1 LTPPLYLVPAGGL
14 DGLGAGAV
22 FLLDGVEGRHAVTVR
37 RARPGERIAVADGA
51 GRVVR
56 GVVDAVA
63 RDQVSLRVEAVSQE
77 QPAWPR
83 LVLVQALA
91 KGGRDELAAETATE
105 LGVDVVVPWQA
116 SRCVVIWS
124 GERGEKSRRRW
135 EDTVRAAAKQS
146 RRTYLPPVEPA
157 VTTQALVSRVA
168 AVASAGGLVLVL
180 HEDAAQPLATL
191 PLPLPLAT
199 LPVPVPVAG
208 EGGEGDGDGDLF
220 VVVGPEGGIT
230 DAELA
235 QLSGVGACLV
245 RLGPQVLRSSSAGAA
260 ALAVLSLRLGR
271 WG

>member
-14 DGLGAGAV
+14 DGLGAGGV

-91 KGGRDELAAETATE
+91 KGGRDELAVETATE
-105 LGVDVVVPWQA
+105 LGVDAVVPWQA

-157 VTTQALVSRVA
+157 VTTEALVSRAV

-180 HEDAAQPLATL
+180 HEDAAQPLATV
-191 PLPLPLAT
+191 
-199 LPVPVPVAG
+199 PVPVPVAG
-208 EGGEGDGDGDLF
+208 EGGEGGEGGRDGDLL

-235 QLSGVGACLV
+235 QLSGVGAFVV